1 MKSLIFFPY
10 RFIIFHIFR
19 HINIV
24 AVKLNLPFISA
35 ICFYLILSTDN
46 KINYS
51 GLIKKRVI
59 VLYRHDGLADLR
71 EAYHNKKSN
80 IKYLILPR
88 IILKDLFNHF
98 LRNQVNDY
106 CYKDI
111 KDEEIRINKLRYY
124 FYLKNL
130 LLALKK
136 MIKVDAILAFNIF
149 YYAEREF
156 QKAAKNLKI
165 KYLVIMKE
173 GISTKNRD
181 KQLVWLLKNLSDV
194 YYGDYVVTYNRNRM
208 QVLID
213 SGAVK
218 KNKVKA
224 IGVSRYDKI
233 LKYSEN
239 LKNRNTLVYYS
250 MIKDAGFFDTS
261 GDPPNK
267 YKSLYKKIPKHKF
280 ITRKKFNNVLSK
292 NEKIMISILTEFA
305 EKNKNF
311 NIIVKYKTGGGNI
324 YHKPKNK
331 PSNLKFIHGGPGYQL
346 LKDCKL
352 AIGFNSSAL
361 IEAVLASCKVLV
373 VSFNINHSK
382 FKDSLLEYGGHAKYI
397 LDESSMKQQIQDI
410 MLNSK
415 LMKIKKPFKKQF
427 INQVGFLDGKS
438 GNRLIKFLN
447 ERI

>member
-1 MKSLIFFPY
+1 MKLLIFY
-10 RFIIFHIFR
+10 TLRY
-19 HINIV
+19 INIV

-35 ICFYLILSTDN
+35 ICFFFNLRTWK

-51 GLIKKRVI
+51 KLIRKKVI
-59 VLYRHDGLADLR
+59 VLYRHDGLADLT
-71 EAYHNKKSN
+71 EAYLNKQSN

-106 CYKDI
+106 CYIDI
-111 KDEEIRINKLRYY
+111 KDEEIRINKLKYY
-124 FYLKNL
+124 TYLKNL
-130 LLALKK
+130 LFALKK

-156 QKAAKNLKI
+156 QKAAKDLKI
-165 KYLVIMKE
+165 RYLVIMKE
-173 GISTKNRD
+173 GISTKIRD
-181 KQLVWLLKNLSDV
+181 KQLVWLLKNLSDI
-194 YYGDYVVTYNRNRM
+194 YYGDYVVTYNKNRM
-208 QVLID
+208 RVLVD
-213 SGAVK
+213 SGTVK
-218 KNKVKA
+218 KNKVKT

-250 MIKDAGFFDTS
+250 IREGAGFFDTS
-261 GDPPNK
+261 GEPPNK
-267 YKSLYKKIPKHKF
+267 YRSLYKKIPKHKF
-280 ITRKKFNNVLSK
+280 ITKKKFNNILNK
-292 NEKIMISILTEFA
+292 NEKIMISILADFA

-311 NIIVKYKTGGGNI
+311 NVIVKYKTGDGNF
-324 YHKPKNK
+324 YHKPKK
-331 PSNLKFIHGGPGYQL
+331 TPTNLKFIHGGSGYQL
-346 LKDCKL
+346 LRDCKL

-373 VSFNINHSK
+373 VSFNINQSK
-382 FKDSLLEYGGHAKYI
+382 FKDSLLEYGGYAKYI
-397 LDESSMKQQIQDI
+397 LNESKMKKQIQDI

-415 LMKIKKPFKKQF
+415 LVKIKKPFNKKF
-427 INQVGFLDGKS
+427 INQAGYLDGKS

>member
-1 MKSLIFFPY
+1 MKLLIFY
-10 RFIIFHIFR
+10 TLRY
-19 HINIV
+19 INIV

-35 ICFYLILSTDN
+35 ICFFFNLRTWK

-51 GLIKKRVI
+51 KLIRKKVI
-59 VLYRHDGLADLR
+59 VLYRHDGLADLT
-71 EAYHNKKSN
+71 EAYLNKQSN

-106 CYKDI
+106 CYIDI
-111 KDEEIRINKLRYY
+111 KDEEIRINKLKYY
-124 FYLKNL
+124 TYLKNL
-130 LLALKK
+130 LFALKK

-156 QKAAKNLKI
+156 QKAAKDLKI
-165 KYLVIMKE
+165 RYLVIMKE
-173 GISTKNRD
+173 GISTKSRD
-181 KQLVWLLKNLSDV
+181 KQLVWLLKNLSDI
-194 YYGDYVVTYNRNRM
+194 YYGDYVVTYNKNRM
-208 QVLID
+208 RVLVD
-213 SGAVK
+213 SGTVK
-218 KNKVKA
+218 KNKVKT

-250 MIKDAGFFDTS
+250 IREGAGFFDTS
-261 GDPPNK
+261 GEPPNK
-267 YKSLYKKIPKHKF
+267 YRSLYRKIPKHKF
-280 ITRKKFNNVLSK
+280 ITKKKFNNILNK
-292 NEKIMISILTEFA
+292 NEKIMISILADFA

-311 NIIVKYKTGGGNI
+311 NVIVKYKTGDGNF
-324 YHKPKNK
+324 YHKPKK
-331 PSNLKFIHGGPGYQL
+331 TPTNLKFIHGGSGYEL
-346 LKDCKL
+346 LRDCKL

-373 VSFNINHSK
+373 VSFNINQSK
-382 FKDSLLEYGGHAKYI
+382 FKDSLLEYGGYAKYI
-397 LDESSMKQQIQDI
+397 LNESKMKKQIQDI

-415 LMKIKKPFKKQF
+415 LVKIKKPFNKKF
-427 INQVGFLDGKS
+427 INQAGYLDGKS